1 MVQIARLLAGAE
13 VGRLTAPFSKLLVAN
28 RGEIAMRVFRTCSQH
43 GIGTVAVYS
52 EGDRRA
58 PHAAAA
64 DEAVCIGPTPATES
78 YLRADRVIDAALKS
92 GAQAIHPGYGFLSE
106 QAEFVRAC
114 DAAGIVFVGPP
125 ASAMEIMGDKVRAR
139 AAMIAAGVPVIPGVE
154 DLSSHRDAILHAK
167 EIGFPVMLKASA
179 GGGGKGMRVVREPAE
194 LERAFDA
201 AVREAEAAFGD
212 GRLFME
218 RAVLS
223 ARHVEF
229 QVMADAH
236 GNVTHLGER
245 DCSVQRRHQK
255 VIEESPCPSPQ
266 MNEEVRSAMGEVA
279 VRVARAVDYRSAGTV
294 EFLFEETDAGP
305 RFYFLEMNTR
315 LQVEHPVTEATTGRD
330 LVWDQIRVAAGQ
342 PLGYGQRDVERRG
355 HAIECRVYAEDPVRF
370 LPRPGRITGLRWP
383 EGAQVRVDSAVRAG
397 TEVSSHYDP
406 LIAKVTTW
414 GLDREEA
421 MARMRQAM
429 HGTAVLGIETNIPLH
444 LRILDEPDFMSGAKV
459 TTSYIADHPE
469 LVSELESDGL
479 FEERMGTAV
488 AAAAAVSAARAIE
501 RGGRQAD
508 GGSPGDSAWRRSAR
522 WRS

>member
-1 MVQIARLLAGAE
+1 MKP
-13 VGRLTAPFSKLLVAN
+13 PFSKLLVAN

-43 GIGTVAVYS
+43 GIATVAVYS
-52 EGDRRA
+52 EGDRLA

-78 YLRADRVIDAALKS
+78 YLRVDRVVEAAVKS

-106 QAEFVRAC
+106 QAELVQAC

-125 ASAMEIMGDKVRAR
+125 ASAMETMGDKVRAR
-139 AAMIAAGVPVIPGVE
+139 AAMIAAEVPVIPGVE
-154 DLSSHRDAILHAK
+154 DLSGHRDALARAS
-167 EIGFPVMLKASA
+167 EIGYPVMLKASA
-179 GGGGKGMRVVREPAE
+179 GGGGKGMRVVREPGE
-194 LERAFDA
+194 LERAFAA

-218 RAVLS
+218 RAVVS
-223 ARHVEF
+223 ARHVEI

-236 GNVTHLGER
+236 GNVVHLGER

-266 MNEEVRSAMGEVA
+266 MNEKVRSAMGEVA

-342 PLGYGQRDVERRG
+342 PLGYGQGDVDRRG
-355 HAIECRVYAEDPVRF
+355 HAIECRIYAEDPVRF
-370 LPRPGRITGLRWP
+370 LPRPGRIKGLRWP
-383 EGAQVRVDSAVRAG
+383 EGAQVRIDSAVTAG
-397 TEVSSHYDP
+397 AEVSRHYDP

-414 GLDREEA
+414 GVDRQAALE
-421 MARMRQAM
+421 RMRQAM
-429 HGTAVLGIETNIPLH
+429 HGTVLLGIETNIPLH
-444 LRILDEPDFMSGAKV
+444 LRILDEPDFALGAKV
-459 TTSYIADHPE
+459 TTTYIADHPE
-469 LVSELESDGL
+469 LVSELAGDGVCS
-479 FEERMGTAV
+479 ERVGRAI
-488 AAAAAVSAARAIE
+488 AAAAATSAARAIA
-501 RGGRQAD
+501 RGGRQVG
-508 GGSPGDSAWRRSAR
+508 GGSSGDSAWRRSAR